1 VAVIVV
7 IGEVIGRQS
16 GQDGIEPAG
25 ATAAVAMAAVAAGGT
40 VEIVTRIG
48 DDAAGDAVVLGLAKS
63 GVRHVATI
71 RDAGRRTPVI
81 PETADGEDPII
92 DATPVDATPD
102 GAAAAPSLDAAGVGL
117 ALRYLDDYRVIVL
130 LHPADP
136 AIIREASEAAG
147 WASAELVVVTPD
159 VPEDIPEIPAGALA
173 VAADRHAESVATLL
187 GRYAAAVDRGD
198 DAAAAYAEFRSALS
212 D

>member
-1 VAVIVV
+1 VIVV
-7 IGEVIGRQS
+7 IGEVIGRQRDP
-16 GQDGIEPAG
+16 DGIEPAG
-25 ATAAVAMAAVAAGGT
+25 ATAAVAIAAVAAGGT
-40 VEIVTRIG
+40 VEVVTRIG

-81 PETADGEDPII
+81 PENADGEDPVA
-92 DATPVDATPD
+92 DVTPVDTTQA
-102 GAAAAPSLDAAGVGL
+102 GVAAGPALDAADVGL

-136 AIIREASEAAG
+136 AIIREASAAAG
-147 WASAELVVVTPD
+147 WASAQLVVVTPD
-159 VPEDIPEIPAGALA
+159 VPEDVVEMPAGTLA
-173 VAADRHAESVATLL
+173 VTADRHAESVATLL
-187 GRYAAAVDRGD
+187 GRYAAAIDRGE
-198 DAAAAYAEFRSALS
+198 DAAAAYAVLRSTPS